1 MEYMLPRSLD
11 RTSKS
16 QREDATTRRGCRS
29 SRYVLVLAGRGAFNR
44 LSSPRRQYLARSYTC
59 NRRAQCTTIKGHPLR
74 LVRIS
79 IVSASGKP
87 SPSHSPLF
95 FATSSVISHLTP
107 PLSSCAGSR
116 ASPEPRAPPQPE
128 GPAPSSLLSSN
139 ADDHVGEL
147 RLSVVCPPHFDS
159 ALGTVSGRCVEV
171 HECFPWTSSHGS
183 SSHRPSLAVPR
194 RAESAVWTS
203 TWSVYGLR
211 FRPRRAR
218 WHPIARVVSCVQ
230 LGHQAA
236 TGEPS

>member
-1 MEYMLPRSLD
+1 LSVVAVRAS
-11 RTSKS
+11 TSR
-16 QREDATTRRGCRS
+16 QGCVQS
-29 SRYVLVLAGRGAFNR
+29 FVLAKTPIFGTFVYVQSTGAMHHYK
-44 LSSPRRQYLARSYTC
+44 RRPPSA
-59 NRRAQCTTIKGHPLR
+59 A
-74 LVRIS
+74 VRIS

-95 FATSSVISHLTP
+95 FATSSVISHLTPPHP

-147 RLSVVCPPHFDS
+147 RLSVVCPPRFDS

-211 FRPRRAR
+211 FRPRRAM